1 MGYRI
6 FAGGEDSTRQLA
18 NWPVPDV
25 PGLTAEDQLGEDGW
39 GANEEGIRC
48 GATKMPRT
56 ARALFPLA

>member
-39 GANEEGIRC
+39 GANEED
-48 GATKMPRT
+48 ME
-56 ARALFPLA
+56 